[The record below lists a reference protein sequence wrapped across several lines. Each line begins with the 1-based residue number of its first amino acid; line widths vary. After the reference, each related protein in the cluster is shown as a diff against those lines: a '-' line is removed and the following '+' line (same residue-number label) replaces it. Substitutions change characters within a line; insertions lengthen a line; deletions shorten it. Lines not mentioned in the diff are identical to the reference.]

1 MRWSPSSVLQA
12 VTPHLPAELVGGGQL
27 EPCRQIAA
35 ELRTAVDGF
44 YFECR
49 LDDDPRVDFLVLT
62 GNRLGAAPQLEATL
76 GPERAA
82 GAWQRNLSLLRGW
95 AGADA
100 ALEGAPAAWL
110 EYDIDARFDARAP
123 VASPSLCVESSYFSR
138 FVADPT
144 IDHESARRRAYG
156 ALRHLVSE
164 SRRARVEQVV
174 SDCIAALPEGGSLV
188 YVSEMLTREPSVT
201 KLYVA
206 LSKAR
211 VCEFLRSIAWPGERS
226 QVDDILRA
234 QYAAISST
242 AFLDLSVS
250 QQILPRLGFAF
261 SQFHRREMSC
271 FDPSWSWLPMP
282 RTTTRK
288 RSALASWPGET
299 ALMLDGA
306 RCVLR
311 RWVDIKLVLGETG
324 DLSFKAYLGFMPAL
338 PGLFD

>member
-211 VCEFLRSIAWPGERS
+211 VCEFLRAIAWPGERS

-234 QYAAISST
+234 PPRSST
-242 AFLDLSVS
+242 FPSLNRSCHGWDSRFHSFIGVKCHALIRPGAGYRCPAR
-250 QQILPRLGFAF
+250 QLGNA
-261 SQFHRREMSC
+261 
-271 FDPSWSWLPMP
+271 
-282 RTTTRK
+282 
-288 RSALASWPGET
+288 
-299 ALMLDGA
+299 
-306 RCVLR
+306 R
-311 RWVDIKLVLGETG
+311 RWPVGPVRRL
-324 DLSFKAYLGFMPAL
+324 
-338 PGLFD
+338 